1 MTLSP
6 RYPRSRNSGLIKGGL
21 VLAPHNTDK
30 LISGPTANMYID
42 WAPAAA
48 LIVYMQYTCSTAL
61 TNNKLKHH
69 KLPSNHD
76 KCIASVDIIS
86 SYRPPLDLYIAISKF
101 S

>member
-1 MTLSP
+1 M
-6 RYPRSRNSGLIKGGL
+6 
-21 VLAPHNTDK
+21 LAPHNTDK
-30 LISGPTANMYID
+30 IISGPTANMYID